1 MGNGSS
7 APKQGCTGDPK
18 ADAYASLGTHGVL
31 AVTSMVPFVGC
42 GAAIADVGLTTA
54 EESGILCGGELQ
66 TPDAGWRAVNMTLA
80 VTGATLSCIPG
91 IGTIFGGV
99 KSLFTGIFG
108 GAARTGNVVT
118 HIATEA
124 ASSAVKITSAAKV
137 SKLVAAP
144 AATIL
149 EHTAALADAAKR
161 ATIAP
166 VVLKFGRF
174 TGAGVATTSKVAVLT
189 EKVTATGGKGVDA
202 IVRNIGRAEPPHMP
216 VPHTKPAVIRDI
228 GAPRVPSKPPVKVP
242 FKTLQMGAD
251 VIAGVAQYVQAR
263 AENAGTVEEDEP
275 VWEKLVT
282 LALIAGL
289 GYYTIPRRVRP
300 VTELFS

>member
-1 MGNGSS
+1 
-7 APKQGCTGDPK
+7 
-18 ADAYASLGTHGVL
+18 
-31 AVTSMVPFVGC
+31 MVPFVGC
-42 GAAIADVGLTTA
+42 CAAIADVGLTTA

-91 IGTIFGGV
+91 IGPIFGGV

-118 HIATEA
+118 HIATET

-144 AATIL
+144 VAAIL
-149 EHTAALADAAKR
+149 EHAAALAEAAKR

-202 IVRNIGRAEPPHMP
+202 IVHNIGHAEPPHMP
-216 VPHTKPAVIRDI
+216 VPHTKPAVIRSI
-228 GAPRVPSKPPVKVP
+228 STPLANGPP
-242 FKTLQMGAD
+242 FL
-251 VIAGVAQYVQAR
+251 
-263 AENAGTVEEDEP
+263 
-275 VWEKLVT
+275 
-282 LALIAGL
+282 
-289 GYYTIPRRVRP
+289 
-300 VTELFS
+300 